1 MQNRTLIYSKPNI
14 GDGPPELR
22 TISTFTFCIAWVH
35 IWTRSFKFEFNHQF
49 IPIERQW
56 LVNKLTYHFWEKM
69 LVETNVLPQRI
80 LRCRRE
86 REREASEWR
95 RRCVSVTFS
104 KSFHK
109 KLPGCTPPSYT
120 MLPQTISIDMLNIL
134 LKKTV
139 EKMLPQ
145 MWQSYKK
152 QQ

>member
-86 REREASEWR
+86 REKHRNGGDDVSASLFPNLSIR
-95 RRCVSVTFS
+95 SC
-104 KSFHK
+104 
-109 KLPGCTPPSYT
+109 PGGTPPSYT
-120 MLPQTISIDMLNIL
+120 MPQTISIDMLNIL